1 METEYY
7 IERVNRFV
15 VEYLEQYPAQHRAEM
30 RLNGIDPD
38 NYWQL
43 KWSFE
48 TAEGAEKQ
56 LARENERYGD
66 FCREYGYEPTTQ
78 FRVQDM
84 GAPVEIK
91 RSVMF

>member
-1 METEYY
+1 MEYY
-7 IERVNRFV
+7 IETVNRFV

-30 RLNGIDPD
+30 RLNGMDPD
-38 NYWQL
+38 DYWQL

-48 TAEGAEKQ
+48 TAEGAERQ
-56 LARENERYGD
+56 LSKEITQYAEFCNEY
-66 FCREYGYEPTTQ
+66 CYEPTTQ
-78 FRVQDM
+78 FRVRDM

>member
-1 METEYY
+1 METY

-15 VEYLEQYPAQHRAEM
+15 VEYHEFLPSSHQAQM
-30 RLNGIDPD
+30 RINGIDPD

-48 TAEGAEKQ
+48 TEQAAIDQCEEDSRWYAKFCSDNGFQNVKRYRVRDLGA
-56 LARENERYGD
+56 AI
-66 FCREYGYEPTTQ
+66 
-78 FRVQDM
+78 
-84 GAPVEIK
+84 EIE